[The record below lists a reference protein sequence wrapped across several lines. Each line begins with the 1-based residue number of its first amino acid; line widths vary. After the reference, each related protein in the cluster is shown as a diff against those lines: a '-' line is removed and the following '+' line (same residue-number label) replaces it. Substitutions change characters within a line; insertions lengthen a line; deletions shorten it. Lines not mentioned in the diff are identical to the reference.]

1 MRLLVEVRDIILD
14 LIGALSLFATVYG
27 LLFIGYGLGY

>member
-1 MRLLVEVRDIILD
+1 MKLRDILLD
-14 LIGALSLFATVYG
+14 LVGALSLFATGYG

>member
-1 MRLLVEVRDIILD
+1 MRLRDILLD
-14 LIGALSLFATVYG
+14 LVGALSLFATVYG